1 MIKIL
6 FFTIFF
12 LINPLHA
19 KIINPDKQCNTSAVQ
34 IDFDFP
40 GAGNLTCEVINS
52 KYIKFFINPETDD
65 SINPSP
71 WFAIRKSKHSE
82 DIKLEFD
89 YKNYQHRYD
98 PKISNDK
105 KIWKKINQTN
115 ILKDENGKIII
126 INFSPSNEKE
136 YISSQELITEDWY
149 NDWFNYL
156 GGLEKVKSELIGLS
170 VLKKPITMFFVEE
183 NTNNPYILILGRQH
197 PPEVTGA
204 IAIKSFVNELIS
216 KNDLSESFLDNYNII
231 FVPLMNPDGVENGY
245 WRYNENKKD
254 LNRDWGIFSQPETKS
269 VNNKLINFKDDKK
282 IEVFIDFHS
291 TYKNIFYISDISK
304 SHKLQNFLKNWLNN
318 SKPDLLKIDYDY
330 KIVNSMSPNNGVSKN
345 YIFNTYNIP
354 SVTYEVSDVEDRDKI
369 KKSSSI
375 LSKKL
380 MQSLLELNR
389 INF

>member
-6 FFTIFF
+6 FFIIFF

-40 GAGNLTCEVINS
+40 GAGNLTCEIINS

-345 YIFNTYNIP
+345 YIFNKYNIP

-375 LSKKL
+375 LSQKL
-380 MQSLLELNR
+380 MQSLLELK
-389 INF
+389 

>member
-156 GGLEKVKSELIGLS
+156 GGLERVKSELIGLS

-291 TYKNIFYISDISK
+291 TYKNIFYISDISE

-380 MQSLLELNR
+380 MQSLLELK
-389 INF
+389 

>member
-6 FFTIFF
+6 FFIIFF

-19 KIINPDKQCNTSAVQ
+19 KIINPDKQCNTSSVQ

-40 GAGNLTCEVINS
+40 GAGNLTCEIINS

-115 ILKDENGKIII
+115 ILRDENGKIII

-291 TYKNIFYISDISK
+291 TYKNIFYISDISE

-380 MQSLLELNR
+380 MQSLLELK
-389 INF
+389 

>member
-6 FFTIFF
+6 FFIIFF

-40 GAGNLTCEVINS
+40 GAGNLTCEIINS

-65 SINPSP
+65 TINPSP

-282 IEVFIDFHS
+282 IDVFIDFHS
-291 TYKNIFYISDISK
+291 TYKNIFYISDISE

-345 YIFNTYNIP
+345 YFFNKYNIP
-354 SVTYEVSDVEDRDKI
+354 SVTYEVSDV
-369 KKSSSI
+369 
-375 LSKKL
+375 
-380 MQSLLELNR
+380 
-389 INF
+389 

>member
-6 FFTIFF
+6 FFIIFF

-40 GAGNLTCEVINS
+40 GAGNLTCEIINS

-345 YIFNTYNIP
+345 YIFNKYNIP

-380 MQSLLELNR
+380 MQSLLELK
-389 INF
+389 

>member
-40 GAGNLTCEVINS
+40 GAGNLTCEIINS

-156 GGLEKVKSELIGLS
+156 EGLERVKSELIGLS

-291 TYKNIFYISDISK
+291 TYKNIFYISDISE

-330 KIVNSMSPNNGVSKN
+330 KIVNSMSPNNGISKN
-345 YIFNTYNIP
+345 YIFNKYNIP

-375 LSKKL
+375 LSQKL
-380 MQSLLELNR
+380 MQSLLELK
-389 INF
+389 

>member
-6 FFTIFF
+6 FFIIFF

-40 GAGNLTCEVINS
+40 GAGNVTCEIINS

-115 ILKDENGKIII
+115 ILRDENGKIII

-291 TYKNIFYISDISK
+291 TYKNIFYISDISE

-375 LSKKL
+375 LSQKL
-380 MQSLLELNR
+380 MQSLLELK
-389 INF
+389 

>member
-6 FFTIFF
+6 FFIIFF

-40 GAGNLTCEVINS
+40 GAGNLTCEIINS

-115 ILKDENGKIII
+115 ILRDENGKIII

-291 TYKNIFYISDISK
+291 TYENIFYISDISE

-380 MQSLLELNR
+380 MHSLLELE
-389 INF
+389 

>member
-6 FFTIFF
+6 FFIIFF

-40 GAGNLTCEVINS
+40 GAGNVTCEIINS

-156 GGLEKVKSELIGLS
+156 EGLERVKSELIGLS

-291 TYKNIFYISDISK
+291 TYKNIFYISDISE

-318 SKPDLLKIDYDY
+318 SKADLLKIDYDY
-330 KIVNSMSPNNGVSKN
+330 KIVNSMSPNNGISKN
-345 YIFNTYNIP
+345 YIFNKYNIP
-354 SVTYEVSDVEDRDKI
+354 SVTYEVSDTEDRDKI

-375 LSKKL
+375 LSQKL
-380 MQSLLELNR
+380 MQSLLELK
-389 INF
+389 

>member
-6 FFTIFF
+6 FFIIFF

-40 GAGNLTCEVINS
+40 GAGNLTCEIINS

-156 GGLEKVKSELIGLS
+156 GGLEKVKSEVIGLS

-216 KNDLSESFLDNYNII
+216 KNDLSERFLDNYNII

-291 TYKNIFYISDISK
+291 TYKNIFYISDISE

-330 KIVNSMSPNNGVSKN
+330 KIVNSMSPNNGISKN
-345 YIFNTYNIP
+345 YIFNKYNIP

-375 LSKKL
+375 LSQKL
-380 MQSLLELNR
+380 MQSLLELK
-389 INF
+389 

>member
-6 FFTIFF
+6 FFIIFF

-40 GAGNLTCEVINS
+40 GAGNLTCEIINS

-115 ILKDENGKIII
+115 ILRDENGKIII

-156 GGLEKVKSELIGLS
+156 GGLERVKSELIGLS

-216 KNDLSESFLDNYNII
+216 KNDLSERFLDNYNII

-291 TYKNIFYISDISK
+291 TYENIFYISDISE

-375 LSKKL
+375 LSQKL
-380 MQSLLELNR
+380 MQSLLELK
-389 INF
+389 

>member
-6 FFTIFF
+6 FFIIFF

-40 GAGNLTCEVINS
+40 GAGNLTCEIINS

-156 GGLEKVKSELIGLS
+156 EGLERVKSELIGLS

-282 IEVFIDFHS
+282 IDVFIDFHS
-291 TYKNIFYISDISK
+291 TYKNIFYISDISE

-330 KIVNSMSPNNGVSKN
+330 KIVNSMSPNNGISKN
-345 YIFNTYNIP
+345 YIFNKYNIP

-380 MQSLLELNR
+380 MQSLLELK
-389 INF
+389 

>member
-6 FFTIFF
+6 FFIIFF

-40 GAGNLTCEVINS
+40 GAGNLTCEIINS

-254 LNRDWGIFSQPETKS
+254 LNRDWGVFSQPETKS

-291 TYKNIFYISDISK
+291 TYKNIFYISDISE

-345 YIFNTYNIP
+345 YIFNKYNIP

-375 LSKKL
+375 LSQKL
-380 MQSLLELNR
+380 MQSLLELK
-389 INF
+389 

>member
-6 FFTIFF
+6 FFIIFF

-40 GAGNLTCEVINS
+40 GAGNVTCEIINS

-156 GGLEKVKSELIGLS
+156 EGLERVKSELIGLS

-216 KNDLSESFLDNYNII
+216 KNDLSERFLDNYNII

-291 TYKNIFYISDISK
+291 TYKNIFYISDISE

-380 MQSLLELNR
+380 MQSLLELK
-389 INF
+389 

>member
-6 FFTIFF
+6 FFIIFF

-40 GAGNLTCEVINS
+40 GAGNLTCEIINS

-115 ILKDENGKIII
+115 ILRDENGKIII

-291 TYKNIFYISDISK
+291 TYKNIFYISDISE

-330 KIVNSMSPNNGVSKN
+330 KIVNSMSPNNGISKN
-345 YIFNTYNIP
+345 YIFNKYNIP

-380 MQSLLELNR
+380 MQSLLELK
-389 INF
+389 